1 MRALADRADLIE
13 QLHACPYCSDRRNH
27 RVTSRGRL
35 RIVRCRGCGLIYA
48 DRRWNRAGMVAYY
61 SEGYFT
67 GKVHGA
73 HQDYLAEE
81 REKLVDFREKLRSIR
96 RHAPDLPI
104 GLCLEEP
111 ELWRACGLDPAHPTC
126 NCIW

>member
-1 MRALADRADLIE
+1 LRALADRADLIE

-96 RHAPDLPI
+96 RHAPGGRL
-104 GLCLEEP
+104 
-111 ELWRACGLDPAHPTC
+111 LDVGCATGFSLFAAQQLGYFRRET
-126 NCIW
+126 